1 MAQTSFRALQTM
13 WVARVL
19 PTGTVSTSEAPSGF
33 FWSQG
38 NIDTF
43 KKFSS
48 IYKPWQSMFWLS
60 SLDGGAKSLFC
71 PQVAQDQDL

>member
-1 MAQTSFRALQTM
+1 MAQTSIGLSQTM
-13 WVARVL
+13 WVAGVL
-19 PTGTVSTSEAPSGF
+19 PTGTVSTSEAPSGSF
-33 FWSQG
+33 GSQG

-48 IYKPWQSMFWLS
+48 IYKPWQSMFWFS
-60 SLDGGAKSLFC
+60 PPDGGAKSLFC